1 MWKTY
6 KLLIKD
12 LTFIDDRFSLA
23 EICEGGEVFDAILF
37 GQSFIVDLDE
47 IYSEVVGV
55 VVNLL
60 QLGQHLV
67 AC

>member
-23 EICEGGEVFDAILF
+23 EICEGWEVFDAILL

-47 IYSEVVGV
+47 VYSEVVGV

>member
-6 KLLIKD
+6 KLLIED

-23 EICEGGEVFDAILF
+23 EICEGWEVFDAILL

-47 IYSEVVGV
+47 VYSEVVGV